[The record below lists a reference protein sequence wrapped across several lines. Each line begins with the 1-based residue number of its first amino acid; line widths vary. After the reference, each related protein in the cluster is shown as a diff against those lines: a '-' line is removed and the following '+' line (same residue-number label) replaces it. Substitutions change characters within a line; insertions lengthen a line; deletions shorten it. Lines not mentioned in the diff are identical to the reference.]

1 MAEAR
6 PGKRVAET
14 AAAPRAMTR
23 AKSKRS
29 EAPALA
35 GTDDAAAEKTASFK
49 KGKGKEKPAAVAEG
63 GKKASKSEEEELESA
78 SEEEL
83 DEDEVGEFAGVFSP
97 N

>member
-1 MAEAR
+1 
-6 PGKRVAET
+6 
-14 AAAPRAMTR
+14 MTP

-35 GTDDAAAEKTASFK
+35 GTDETAAEKAASCK
-49 KGKGKEKPAAVAEG
+49 KGKGKEKPAVVAEG
-63 GKKASKSEEEELESA
+63 GKEAIESEEEELKSA

-83 DEDEVGEFAGVFSP
+83 DDDQVGEFTGVLSP

>member
-1 MAEAR
+1 
-6 PGKRVAET
+6 
-14 AAAPRAMTR
+14 MTR

-35 GTDDAAAEKTASFK
+35 GTDDAAAEKTASCK
-49 KGKGKEKPAAVAEG
+49 KGKGKEKPAVVAEG

-83 DEDEVGEFAGVFSP
+83 DEDEGGEFAGVFSP

>member
-1 MAEAR
+1 
-6 PGKRVAET
+6 
-14 AAAPRAMTR
+14 MTR

-63 GKKASKSEEEELESA
+63 GKKASKGEEEELESA

-83 DEDEVGEFAGVFSP
+83 DDEFAGVFSP

>member
-6 PGKRVAET
+6 PGKRAAET

-49 KGKGKEKPAAVAEG
+49 KGKGKEKRLFVR
-63 GKKASKSEEEELESA
+63 KARKSEEEELESA

-83 DEDEVGEFAGVFSP
+83 DEDEGGEFAGVFSP

>member
-1 MAEAR
+1 
-6 PGKRVAET
+6 
-14 AAAPRAMTR
+14 MTR

-63 GKKASKSEEEELESA
+63 GKKASKGEEEELESA

-83 DEDEVGEFAGVFSP
+83 DEDGGGRVCGRL
-97 N
+97 